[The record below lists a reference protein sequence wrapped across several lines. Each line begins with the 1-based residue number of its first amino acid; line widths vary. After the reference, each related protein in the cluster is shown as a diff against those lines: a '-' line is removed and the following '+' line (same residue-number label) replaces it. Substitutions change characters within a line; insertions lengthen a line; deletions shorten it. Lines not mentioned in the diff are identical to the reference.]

1 MSDAFVLDASVSLRW
16 FLDHTVPPYANRIK
30 QSMISGS
37 LAVVPAL
44 WHLEMANGLVVA
56 QRRGVLSASDV
67 DRSLLDLEQ
76 LLAQMIQSDVALV
89 SIRQSLLTARKFHL
103 SSYDAAYL
111 ETAQRDNLPLATL
124 DQPLRAAAKQAGVE
138 IVM

>member
-1 MSDAFVLDASVSLRW
+1 MNDAFVLDASVSLRW
-16 FLDHTVPPYANRIK
+16 FLDHPVPSYANRIK
-30 QSMISGS
+30 QLLISGS
-37 LAVVPAL
+37 SAVVPAL

-56 QRRGVLSASDV
+56 QRRGVLNASDA

-76 LLAQMIQSDVALV
+76 LLAQVIQSDVTLV
-89 SIRQSLLTARKFHL
+89 SIRQSLLTARKFQL

-111 ETAQRDNLPLATL
+111 ETAQRGNLPLATL

-138 IVM
+138 TII

>member
-1 MSDAFVLDASVSLRW
+1 MTRFVLDASVSLRW
-16 FLDHTVPPYANRIK
+16 FLDRPVPTYASRVK
-30 QSMISGS
+30 QLLVDGS

-56 QRRGVLSASDV
+56 QRRGVLTSSDV
-67 DRSLLDLEQ
+67 DESLVYLEQ
-76 LLAQMIQSDVALV
+76 LLAQMIESDAALV
-89 SIRQSLLTARKFHL
+89 SIRQSLLTARKFQL

-111 ETAQRDNLPLATL
+111 ETAQRGNLPLATL

>member
-1 MSDAFVLDASVSLRW
+1 MTRFVLDASVSLRW
-16 FLDHTVPPYANRIK
+16 FLDRSIPAYANRIR
-30 QSMISGS
+30 QLLIAGS
-37 LAVVPAL
+37 LAIVPAL

-56 QRRGVLSASDV
+56 QRRGILTVSEV
-67 DRSLLDLEQ
+67 DRSLLNLEQ
-76 LLAQMIQSDVALV
+76 LLAQVIESEVALV
-89 SIRQSLLTARKFHL
+89 SIRQSLLTARTFQL

-111 ETAQRDNLPLATL
+111 ETAQHGNLPLATL

>member
-30 QSMISGS
+30 QLLISGS

>member
-67 DRSLLDLEQ
+67 DRSFLDLEQ

-111 ETAQRDNLPLATL
+111 ETAQRGNLPLATL

>member
-1 MSDAFVLDASVSLRW
+1 VSDAFVLDASVSLRW

-76 LLAQMIQSDVALV
+76 LLAQMIQSDVALPFGNPC
-89 SIRQSLLTARKFHL
+89 SPPENSTFLPTMPLTSK
-103 SSYDAAYL
+103 
-111 ETAQRDNLPLATL
+111 LPSVVIC
-124 DQPLRAAAKQAGVE
+124 P
-138 IVM
+138 

>member
-1 MSDAFVLDASVSLRW
+1 MTRFVLDASVSLRW
-16 FLDHTVPPYANRIK
+16 FLDQPVPAYASRVK
-30 QSMISGS
+30 QLMFDGS

-56 QRRGVLSASDV
+56 QRRGLLTPSDADQSV
-67 DRSLLDLEQ
+67 AYVEQ
-76 LLAQMIQSDVALV
+76 LLAQSIESDAALV
-89 SIRQSLLTARKFHL
+89 SIRQALLTARKFQL

-111 ETAQRDNLPLATL
+111 ETAQRGNLPLATL
-124 DQPLRAAAKQAGVE
+124 DQPLRAAAKRAGVE

>member
-1 MSDAFVLDASVSLRW
+1 VTRFVLDASVSLRW
-16 FLDHTVPPYANRIK
+16 FLDRPVPTYASRVK
-30 QSMISGS
+30 QLLLDGS

-56 QRRGVLSASDV
+56 QRRGVLTSTDV
-67 DRSLLDLEQ
+67 DQSLVYLEQ
-76 LLAQMIQSDVALV
+76 LLAQMIESDAALV
-89 SIRQSLLTARKFHL
+89 SVRQSLLTARKFQL

>member
-1 MSDAFVLDASVSLRW
+1 MTRFVLDASVSLRW
-16 FLDHTVPPYANRIK
+16 FLDRPVPTYASRVK
-30 QSMISGS
+30 QLLVDGS

-56 QRRGVLSASDV
+56 QRRGLLTSSDV
-67 DRSLLDLEQ
+67 DESLVYLEQ
-76 LLAQMIQSDVALV
+76 LLAQMIESDAALV
-89 SIRQSLLTARKFHL
+89 SIRQSSLTARKFQL

-111 ETAQRDNLPLATL
+111 ETAQRGNLPLATL